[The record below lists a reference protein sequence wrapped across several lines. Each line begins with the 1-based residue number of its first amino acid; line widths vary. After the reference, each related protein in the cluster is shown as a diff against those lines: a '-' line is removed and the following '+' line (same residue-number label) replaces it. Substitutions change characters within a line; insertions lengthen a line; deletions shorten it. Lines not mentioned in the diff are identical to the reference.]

1 MERVGSPGRVND
13 SIGHGLSVMSQR
25 RCTVMPTVRA
35 SAYPEAFNRFCYLS
49 GVVISVAVG
58 VLAARPVDGA
68 DVGGEGVRLPPPA
81 FAYKGTT
88 LCTRC
93 HRSPQGEWCDEATTA
108 AWRHDAHARS
118 HLALSSDND
127 RTRAMEQALGIT
139 AAKTAACVA
148 CHTRPAAEPPVEE
161 ENEFVHAGIS
171 CETCHGPGSG
181 YFEPH
186 MEKSWRFLTSAEKEA
201 LGMRDL
207 RDPVAKAA
215 NCLSCHLG
223 EVATGRVISHEMYAA
238 GHPPLPAFEMEAFS
252 AGMGRHWKRV
262 WEKGTR
268 VQAAATQAGYATEGA
283 SDLARTLVGS
293 LATLRASATLI
304 EAYAAASLADGDA
317 RPWPELALYDCQ
329 ACHHDL
335 VVPSWRQEAGYGG
348 LVPGRPS
355 LVRWP
360 RVLAGVA
367 LEEAGGGGDVDAL
380 LESYVALLNRRPF
393 GDPAG
398 LRDLPDAPL
407 AALDAAIAAIARW
420 PRDASLE
427 GREADAARR
436 LAAAGAR
443 VGDFE
448 SARLLAWALAA
459 RRGGAA
465 ADGSGSG
472 DLATLLALGFPPPD
486 ADPAA
491 TTPFWITSL
500 QAAAAADIPAIR
512 AAFTASAAV
521 RAGEPHGRV
530 EPIRSP
536 PRTP

>member
-1 MERVGSPGRVND
+1 MAGSWAAEPVSVFASHFLERGHMNTTAPGPTARRTAD
-13 SIGHGLSVMSQR
+13 PPAGL
-25 RCTVMPTVRA
+25 
-35 SAYPEAFNRFCYLS
+35 
-49 GVVISVAVG
+49 
-58 VLAARPVDGA
+58 ARPPCRARLAVLLIISAGPVVA
-68 DVGGEGVRLPPPA
+68 DDAVEQAVRLPPPTFA
-81 FAYKGTT
+81 FKGTT

-93 HRSPQGEWCDEATTA
+93 HRSPQGEWCDEATTT
-108 AWRHDAHARS
+108 AWRHDAHSRS
-118 HLALSSDND
+118 HLALSSDNP

-139 AAKTAACVA
+139 AARTAACVA
-148 CHTRPAAEPPVEE
+148 CHTRPADEPPVEE

-186 MEKSWRFLTSAEKEA
+186 MEKAWRFLTSTEKEA

-207 RDPVAKAA
+207 RDPVTKAA

-223 EVATGRVISHEMYAA
+223 EVGTGRVLSHEMYAA

-268 VQAAATQAGYATEGA
+268 VQAAAAQAGYATEGA

-304 EAYAAASLADGDA
+304 EAYAAASLADGEA

-360 RVLAGVA
+360 RALAGVA
-367 LEEAGGGGDVDAL
+367 LEAAGGGGDVDAL
-380 LESYVALLNRRPF
+380 LAPHVALLNRRPF
-393 GDPAG
+393 GDPVG
-398 LRDLPDAPL
+398 LEDLPGSPL
-407 AALDAAIAAIARW
+407 VALDTAIATIARW

-427 GREADAARR
+427 GREAEIARR
-436 LAAAGAR
+436 LAAAGGRA
-443 VGDFE
+443 GDFE
-448 SARLLAWALAA
+448 SARLVAWALAA
-459 RRGGAA
+459 AQGGAA
-465 ADGSGSG
+465 ADGSAGGG
-472 DLATLLALGFPPPD
+472 DLASLLALGFPPPG

-500 QAAAAADIPAIR
+500 QSAAAADIPAIR
-512 AAFTASAAV
+512 AAFTAAA
-521 RAGEPHGRV
+521 AAHADGQNGPV
-530 EPIRSP
+530 EPIRPP
-536 PRTP
+536 PRAP

>member
-1 MERVGSPGRVND
+1 
-13 SIGHGLSVMSQR
+13 MSQPQR
-25 RCTVMPTVRA
+25 GPTARPHDGV
-35 SAYPEAFNRFCYLS
+35 SAVLAGATRL
-49 GVVISVAVG
+49 VAVT
-58 VLAARPVDGA
+58 VLVVMAAAAVAA
-68 DVGGEGVRLPPPA
+68 DDAAVQTVRLPQPA
-81 FAYKGTT
+81 FAFKGTT

-93 HRSPQGEWCDEATTA
+93 HRSPQGDWCDEATTT

-118 HLALSSDND
+118 HLALSSDNP

-139 AAKTAACVA
+139 AATTAACVA
-148 CHTRPAAEPPVEE
+148 CHTRPVAEPPVEE

-186 MEKSWRFLTSAEKEA
+186 MEKAWRFLTSAEKEA

-207 RDPVAKAA
+207 RNPVAKAA

-223 EVATGRVISHEMYAA
+223 EVGTGRVISHEMYAA

-268 VQAAATQAGYATEGA
+268 VQAAAAAAGYATEGA

-304 EAYAAASLADGDA
+304 EAYAAAALADGDA

-335 VVPSWRQEAGYGG
+335 VVPSWRQEAGYGD

-360 RVLAGVA
+360 RALAGVA
-367 LEEAGGGGDVDAL
+367 LGEAGGGGDVDAL
-380 LESYVALLNRRPF
+380 LEPYVALLNRRPF
-393 GDPAG
+393 GDPVG

-407 AALDAAIAAIARW
+407 AALDAAIATITRW
-420 PRDASLE
+420 PRDASLA
-427 GREADAARR
+427 GREAEVVRR
-436 LAAAGAR
+436 LAAAGGR

-459 RRGGAA
+459 RQGGVAAQGAA
-465 ADGSGSG
+465 GTG
-472 DLATLLALGFPPPD
+472 DLARLLALGFPPPG

-500 QAAAAADIPAIR
+500 QSAAAADIPAIR
-512 AAFTASAAV
+512 AAFAAAAV
-521 RAGEPHGRV
+521 PRVDRQDGPV
-530 EPIRSP
+530 EPIPSP
-536 PRTP
+536 PRSP

>member
-1 MERVGSPGRVND
+1 MRTTPNGR
-13 SIGHGLSVMSQR
+13 R
-25 RCTVMPTVRA
+25 
-35 SAYPEAFNRFCYLS
+35 
-49 GVVISVAVG
+49 
-58 VLAARPVDGA
+58 ARPHGVALACLVCLATATAGTAAA
-68 DVGGEGVRLPPPA
+68 DDAAGEAVRLPPPA
-81 FAYKGTT
+81 FASKGTT
-88 LCTRC
+88 FCTRC
-93 HRSPQGEWCDEATTA
+93 HRSPQGEWCDEATTS

-118 HLALSSDND
+118 HLALSSDNP

-139 AAKTAACVA
+139 AAKTTACVA
-148 CHTRPAAEPPVEE
+148 CHTRPADEPPVEE

-186 MEKSWRFLTSAEKEA
+186 MEKSWRFLGAAEKAA

-215 NCLSCHLG
+215 NCLACHLG
-223 EVATGRVISHEMYAA
+223 EVGTGRVISHEMYAA

-252 AGMGRHWKRV
+252 TGMGRHWKRV
-262 WEKGTR
+262 WEKGPR
-268 VQAAATQAGYATEGA
+268 VQEAAAQAGYATEGA
-283 SDLARTLVGS
+283 SELARTLVGS

-304 EAYAAASLADGDA
+304 EAYAAASLADADA

-355 LVRWP
+355 FVRWP
-360 RVLAGVA
+360 RALAGVA

-380 LESYVALLNRRPF
+380 LAPYVALLNRRPF

-398 LRDLPDAPL
+398 LRALPGAPL
-407 AALDAAIAAIARW
+407 GSLDAAIAAITRW

-427 GREADAARR
+427 GRETDAARR
-436 LAAAGAR
+436 LAVAGAR

-459 RRGGAA
+459 RRGSGTTGDDSAAA
-465 ADGSGSG
+465 AD
-472 DLATLLALGFPPPD
+472 LARLLALGFPPPD
-486 ADPAA
+486 AAAA
-491 TTPFWITSL
+491 TATPFWITSL
-500 QAAAAADIPAIR
+500 QTAAAADIPAIR
-512 AAFTASAAV
+512 AAFAAAAA
-521 RAGEPHGRV
+521 RQAAPGGPV

-536 PRTP
+536 PRAP